1 MLQFFTQN
9 HLFMNN
15 PFNYKPL
22 YVLLTGALAVTIMVS
37 CGNQKNN
44 QKVELAINSANL
56 DTKTN
61 PGDDFYQYANGGWLK
76 SNPIPAD
83 KSRFGAFE
91 ELDELNTK
99 QLKGIMEEAAAD
111 KSVKAGSIKQKIGD
125 FYTSGMDTVKI
136 EKAGVKS
143 IQAELDKIDALK
155 TIADLQKQI
164 AYNHAAGIP
173 GLFNIYSAQDDK
185 NSEQVIAQ
193 LGQGGLGLP
202 DRDYYLATDGRS
214 KQIRAEYQKHL
225 VRTFALLGQAN
236 DVATKSAETVL
247 KIETALATASSTRL
261 ELRDP
266 IKNYNKMD
274 LAGVKKIAPQFDW
287 TLYFNNIG
295 VTQTKELNVGQP
307 KFFTAMAKLTSTV
320 SIADWKT
327 YLKWNL
333 VRSSSSY
340 LSSAFDKEHFAF
352 FGTVLSGIKQMKPRW
367 KRVVDE
373 TSGSL
378 GEAVGQLYV
387 EKYFPAKAKER
398 MITLVSNLKVALN
411 ERIQNLK
418 WMSDATKKEAEAKLA
433 KINVKVGY
441 PDKWIDY
448 SKVAVSKDS
457 YFVNVMNANRFAV
470 KRDFD
475 KIGKPVDRADWGMTP
490 QTVNA
495 YYNPNM
501 NEIVF
506 PAGILQP
513 PFFYTDA
520 DDAVNYGAIGVV
532 IGHEMTHG
540 FDDQGRLYDKVG
552 NLHEWW
558 TKDDAAKFEKQTKVL
573 IDQYD
578 NYKILDSLHVN
589 GKLTTGENIA
599 DLGGVNI
606 SYTALQKALQG
617 KDLTT
622 KIDGFTIDQRFFLS
636 YAQVWRNNIR
646 DQELMRRLKEDVH
659 SPGIARVNG
668 IVYNIPAFYK
678 AFNIKAT
685 DKRFIPE
692 EKRANIW

>member
-1 MLQFFTQN
+1 
-9 HLFMNN
+9 MNN
-15 PFNYKPL
+15 PFIYKSL
-22 YVLLTGALAVTIMVS
+22 STLLVGALAVTFMVS
-37 CGNQKNN
+37 CGNKKTNK
-44 QKVELAINSANL
+44 KVELAINSANL
-56 DTKTN
+56 DTSAK

-76 SNPIPAD
+76 NNPIPAD

-91 ELDELNTK
+91 EIDELNTT

-111 KSVKAGSIKQKIGD
+111 KSAKAGSIKQKIGD

-136 EKAGVKS
+136 EKDGVKA
-143 IQAELDKIDALK
+143 IQAELDKIDAVK
-155 TIADLQKQI
+155 TVADLQKQI
-164 AYNHAAGIP
+164 AYNHAAGMP
-173 GLFNIYSAQDDK
+173 GLFNIYSAQDEK
-185 NSEQVIAQ
+185 NSEKVIAQ

-214 KQIRAEYQKHL
+214 KEIRAEYQKHL
-225 VRTFALLGQAN
+225 VRTFVLLGQAN

-287 TLYFNNIG
+287 ALYFNNIG
-295 VTQTKELNVGQP
+295 LTQTKDLNVGQP

-320 SIADWKT
+320 SIDDWKT

-470 KRDFD
+470 RREFD
-475 KIGKPVDRADWGMTP
+475 KIGKPVDRAEWGMTP

-495 YYNPNM
+495 YYSPNM

-606 SYTALQKALQG
+606 SYDALHKALQG
-617 KDLTT
+617 KDQTE

-678 AFNIKAT
+678 AFSIKTT

>member
-1 MLQFFTQN
+1 
-9 HLFMNN
+9 MNN
-15 PFNYKPL
+15 PFSYKPL
-22 YVLLTGALAVTIMVS
+22 CTILAGALAVTFMVS
-37 CGNQKNN
+37 CGNKKTNT
-44 QKVELAINSANL
+44 KVELAINSANL
-56 DTKTN
+56 DTTAK

-76 SNPIPAD
+76 NNPIPAD

-91 ELDELNTK
+91 EIDELNTT

-136 EKAGVKS
+136 EKDGVKA
-143 IQAELDKIDALK
+143 IQAELDKIDAVK
-155 TIADLQKQI
+155 TVVDLQKQI
-164 AYNHAAGIP
+164 AYNHAAGMP
-173 GLFNIYSAQDDK
+173 GLFNIYSAQDEK

-214 KQIRAEYQKHL
+214 KEIRAEYQKHL
-225 VRTFALLGQAN
+225 VRTFVLLGQTN
-236 DVATKSAETVL
+236 EVATKSAETVL

-274 LAGVKKIAPQFDW
+274 LAGIKKIAPQFDW
-287 TLYFNNIG
+287 VVYFNNIG
-295 VTQTKELNVGQP
+295 LTRAKDLNVGQP

-320 SIADWKT
+320 SIDDWKT

-398 MITLVSNLKVALN
+398 MVKLVSNLKVALN

-448 SKVAVSKDS
+448 SKVAVSKES

-475 KIGKPVDRADWGMTP
+475 KIGKPVDRAEWGMTP

-495 YYNPNM
+495 YYSPNM

-606 SYTALQKALQG
+606 SYDALHKALQG
-617 KDLTT
+617 KDQNE

-646 DQELMRRLKEDVH
+646 NQELMRRLKEDVH
-659 SPGIARVNG
+659 SPGVARVNG

>member
-1 MLQFFTQN
+1 
-9 HLFMNN
+9 MNN
-15 PFNYKPL
+15 PFIYKPL
-22 YVLLTGALAVTIMVS
+22 CTIIAGALAVTIMVS
-37 CGNQKNN
+37 CGIKKNN
-44 QKVELAINSANL
+44 QKVEPAINSANL
-56 DTKTN
+56 DTTTKA
-61 PGDDFYQYANGGWLK
+61 GDDFYQYANGGWLK
-76 SNPIPAD
+76 NNPIPAD
-83 KSRFGAFE
+83 KSRYGAFE

-99 QLKGIMEEAAAD
+99 QLLGIMEEAAAD
-111 KSVKAGSIKQKIGD
+111 KSVKPGSIKQKIGD

-136 EKAGVKS
+136 EKDGIKA
-143 IQAELDKIDALK
+143 IQTELDKIEALK
-155 TIADLQKQI
+155 TVADVQKQI
-164 AYNHAAGIP
+164 AYNHAAGMS
-173 GLFNIYSAQDDK
+173 GLFNIYSAQDEK
-185 NSEQVIAQ
+185 NSEKVIAQ

-202 DRDYYLATDGRS
+202 DRDYYLATDSRS
-214 KQIRAEYQKHL
+214 KEIRAEYQKHL
-225 VRTFALLGQAN
+225 VRTFVLLGQTN
-236 DVATKSAETVL
+236 DVAVKSAETIM

-266 IKNYNKMD
+266 VKNYNKMD

-287 TLYFNNIG
+287 TLYFSNIG
-295 VTQTKELNVGQP
+295 VKQTKELNVGQP

-320 SIADWKT
+320 PVDQWKI

-333 VRSSSSY
+333 IRNSSSY

-352 FGTVLSGIKQMKPRW
+352 YGTVLSGIKQMKPRW

-387 EKYFPAKAKER
+387 EKYFPASAKER
-398 MITLVSNLKVALN
+398 MIKLINNLKVALN

-418 WMSDATKKEAEAKLA
+418 WMSATTKKAAEDKLA

-448 SKVAVSKDS
+448 SKVAVSKES
-457 YFVNVMNANRFAV
+457 YFANVMNANRFSV
-470 KRDFD
+470 KRDLD

-495 YYNPNM
+495 YYSPNM

-513 PFFYTDA
+513 PFFYSEG

-558 TKDDAAKFEKQTKVL
+558 TKEDATNFEKQTKVL

-578 NYKILDSLHVN
+578 NYKILNSLHVN
-589 GKLTTGENIA
+589 GKLTIGENIA

-606 SYTALQKALQG
+606 AYTALQKALQG
-617 KDLTT
+617 KDLTK

-636 YAQVWRNNIR
+636 YAQVWRNSIR

-659 SPGIARVNG
+659 SPGVARVNG

-678 AFNIKAT
+678 AFNIKST

>member
-1 MLQFFTQN
+1 MA
-9 HLFMNN
+9 
-15 PFNYKPL
+15 
-22 YVLLTGALAVTIMVS
+22 GALVVTFMVS
-37 CGNQKNN
+37 CGNKKTNT
-44 QKVELAINSANL
+44 KVELAINSANL
-56 DTKTN
+56 DTTAKA
-61 PGDDFYQYANGGWLK
+61 GDDFYQYANGGWLK
-76 SNPIPAD
+76 NNPIPAD

-91 ELDELNTK
+91 EIDELNTT

-125 FYTSGMDTVKI
+125 FYTSGMDTARI
-136 EKAGVKS
+136 EKDGVKA
-143 IQAELDKIDALK
+143 IQAELDKIDAVK
-155 TIADLQKQI
+155 TVVDLQKQI
-164 AYNHAAGIP
+164 AYNHAAGMP
-173 GLFNIYSAQDDK
+173 GLFNIYSAQDEK

-214 KQIRAEYQKHL
+214 KEIRAEYQKHL
-225 VRTFALLGQAN
+225 IRTFVLLGQTN
-236 DVATKSAETVL
+236 EVATKSAETVL
-247 KIETALATASSTRL
+247 KIETALATASSTRV

-274 LAGVKKIAPQFDW
+274 LAGIKKIAPQFDW
-287 TLYFNNIG
+287 VVYFNNIG
-295 VTQTKELNVGQP
+295 LTRAKDLNVGQP
-307 KFFTAMAKLTSTV
+307 KFFTSMAKLTSTV
-320 SIADWKT
+320 SIDDWKT

-398 MITLVSNLKVALN
+398 MVKLVSNLKVALN
-411 ERIQNLK
+411 DRIQHLK

-448 SKVAVSKDS
+448 SKVAVSKES
-457 YFVNVMNANRFAV
+457 YFVNIMNANRFAV
-470 KRDFD
+470 KREFD
-475 KIGKPVDRADWGMTP
+475 KIGKPVDRLEWGMTP

-495 YYNPNM
+495 YYSPNM

-513 PFFYTDA
+513 PFFYMDA

-606 SYTALQKALQG
+606 SYDALHKALQG
-617 KDLTT
+617 KDLTE

>member
-1 MLQFFTQN
+1 
-9 HLFMNN
+9 MNK
-15 PFNYKPL
+15 PFIYKPL
-22 YVLLTGALAVTIMVS
+22 YALMAGALVVTFMVS
-37 CGNQKNN
+37 CGNKKTNT
-44 QKVELAINSANL
+44 KVELAINSANL
-56 DTKTN
+56 DTTAKA
-61 PGDDFYQYANGGWLK
+61 GDDFYQYANGGWLK
-76 SNPIPAD
+76 NNPIPAD

-91 ELDELNTK
+91 EIDELNTT

-125 FYTSGMDTVKI
+125 FYTSGMDTARI
-136 EKAGVKS
+136 EKDGVKA
-143 IQAELDKIDALK
+143 IQAELDKIDAVK
-155 TIADLQKQI
+155 TVVDLQKQI
-164 AYNHAAGIP
+164 AYNHAAGMP
-173 GLFNIYSAQDDK
+173 GLFNIYSAQDEK

-214 KQIRAEYQKHL
+214 KEIRAEYQKHL
-225 VRTFALLGQAN
+225 IRTFVLLGQTN
-236 DVATKSAETVL
+236 EVATKSAETVL
-247 KIETALATASSTRL
+247 KIETALATASSTRV

-274 LAGVKKIAPQFDW
+274 LAGIKKIAPQFDW
-287 TLYFNNIG
+287 VVYFNNIG
-295 VTQTKELNVGQP
+295 LTRAKDLNVGQP
-307 KFFTAMAKLTSTV
+307 KFFTSMAKLTSTV
-320 SIADWKT
+320 SIDDWKT

-398 MITLVSNLKVALN
+398 MVKLVSNLKVALN
-411 ERIQNLK
+411 DRIQHLK

-448 SKVAVSKDS
+448 SKVAVSKES
-457 YFVNVMNANRFAV
+457 YFVNIMNANRFAV
-470 KRDFD
+470 KREFD
-475 KIGKPVDRADWGMTP
+475 KIGKPVDRLEWGMTP

-495 YYNPNM
+495 YYSPNM

-513 PFFYTDA
+513 PFFYMDA

-606 SYTALQKALQG
+606 SYDALHKALQG
-617 KDLTT
+617 KDLTE

>member
-1 MLQFFTQN
+1 
-9 HLFMNN
+9 MNN
-15 PFNYKPL
+15 PFIYKSL
-22 YVLLTGALAVTIMVS
+22 STLLVGALAVTFMVS
-37 CGNQKNN
+37 CGNKKTNK
-44 QKVELAINSANL
+44 KVELAINSANL
-56 DTKTN
+56 DTSAK

-76 SNPIPAD
+76 NNPIPAD

-91 ELDELNTK
+91 EIDELNTT

-111 KSVKAGSIKQKIGD
+111 KSAKAGSIKQKIGD

-136 EKAGVKS
+136 EKDGVKA
-143 IQAELDKIDALK
+143 IQAELDKIDAVK
-155 TIADLQKQI
+155 TVADLQKQI
-164 AYNHAAGIP
+164 AYNHAAGMP
-173 GLFNIYSAQDDK
+173 GLFNIYSAQDEK
-185 NSEQVIAQ
+185 NSEKVIAQ

-214 KQIRAEYQKHL
+214 KEIRAEYQKHL
-225 VRTFALLGQAN
+225 VRTFVLLGQAN

-287 TLYFNNIG
+287 ALYFNNIG
-295 VTQTKELNVGQP
+295 LTQTKDLNVGQP

-320 SIADWKT
+320 SIDDWKT

-470 KRDFD
+470 RREFD
-475 KIGKPVDRADWGMTP
+475 KIGKPVDRAEWGMTP

-495 YYNPNM
+495 YYSPNM

-606 SYTALQKALQG
+606 SYDALHKALQG
-617 KDLTT
+617 KDQTE

>member
-1 MLQFFTQN
+1 
-9 HLFMNN
+9 MNN
-15 PFNYKPL
+15 AVFYKPL
-22 YVLLTGALAVTIMVS
+22 CALFAGAIAVTLMVS
-37 CGNQKNN
+37 CGTKKNN
-44 QKVELAINSANL
+44 LKVELPINNANL
-56 DTKTN
+56 DTTAKA
-61 PGDDFYQYANGGWLK
+61 GDDFYQYANGGWLK
-76 SNPIPAD
+76 NNPIPAD

-91 ELDELNTK
+91 EIDELNTT

-111 KSVKAGSIKQKIGD
+111 KSAKAGSIKRKIGD
-125 FYTSGMDTVKI
+125 FYTSGMDTSRI
-136 EKAGVKS
+136 EKAGVKA
-143 IQAELDKIDALK
+143 IQAELDKIDAIK
-155 TIADLQKQI
+155 TIADLEKQI
-164 AYNHAAGIP
+164 AYNHAAGMP
-173 GLFNIYSAQDDK
+173 ALFNLYSAQDEK
-185 NSEQVIAQ
+185 NSEAIIAQ

-202 DRDYYLATDGRS
+202 DRDYYLSSENRS
-214 KQIRAEYQKHL
+214 KEIRAEYQKHL
-225 VRTFALLGQAN
+225 VRTFALLGQNN

-274 LAGVKKIAPQFDW
+274 LEKLKKISKPFDW
-287 TLYFNNIG
+287 TLYFNSVGI
-295 VTQTKELNVGQP
+295 TKTKDLNVGQP

-320 SIADWKT
+320 PIEDWKT

-352 FGTVLSGIKQMKPRW
+352 YGTVLSGIKQMKPRW

-398 MITLVSNLKVALN
+398 MIKLVSNLKVALN

-418 WMSDATKKEAEAKLA
+418 WMSDATKKEAELKLA

-448 SKVAVSKDS
+448 SKVTVSTAS
-457 YFVNVMNANRFAV
+457 YFENVMNANRFAV
-470 KRDFD
+470 RRDFD

-495 YYNPNM
+495 YYSPNM

-513 PFFYTDA
+513 PFFFIDA

-552 NLHEWW
+552 NLHDWW
-558 TKDDAAKFEKQTKVL
+558 TKNDAAKFERQTKVL
-573 IDQYD
+573 IDQYS
-578 NYKILDSLHVN
+578 NYKILDSLHVD
-589 GKLTTGENIA
+589 GKLTIGENIA
-599 DLGGVNI
+599 DLGGVNVA
-606 SYTALQKALQG
+606 YTAFQKALEG
-617 KDLTT
+617 KDKTE
-622 KIDGFTIDQRFFLS
+622 KIDGFTLDQRFFLS

-678 AFNIKAT
+678 AFDIKAT